1 MADFDEEVPALVDA
15 SALHPSSSS
24 EYVKPVPVTILTGFL
39 GSGKSTLLNYILRE
53 NHGKR
58 IAVIENELS
67 EGLGIE
73 SMLVKSGVDG
83 ANLAGF
89 FELSNGCICCQV
101 KDDLIATLEQ
111 LVLHKDK
118 FDYVM
123 IETTGVANPGPVIG
137 SFWMDEELGAK
148 LQLDG
153 VITMVDSV
161 NLHTCLTTPESSEET
176 RLQIAYADKI
186 IVNKCD
192 VFKGDMSQVLHEVKA
207 INAAAE
213 VLQTSFARVDLNKIL
228 DIQAYAAKPQAVL
241 DIPVGHVVDQAQV
254 QAPCACGADHGHDH
268 DHAHDH
274 DHGQEHASEAVHP
287 AVGKMRTH
295 AFRFQGQVDPLELQ
309 RFVGSLLWDRPE
321 GTSIY
326 RMKGVFRCVGSPKLF
341 VLQSVHELL
350 DLQES
355 TYDAE
360 EASEN
365 KLVVIG
371 SALDLALIQQG
382 LESCVRSQPT
392 AS

>member
-1 MADFDEEVPALVDA
+1 M
-15 SALHPSSSS
+15 
-24 EYVKPVPVTILTGFL
+24 
-39 GSGKSTLLNYILRE
+39 RE
-53 NHGKR
+53 QHGKR

-118 FDYVM
+118 FDYVI
-123 IETTGVANPGPVIG
+123 IETTGVANPGPVIA
-137 SFWMDEELGAK
+137 SFWQDEELGAK

-161 NLHTCLTTPESSEET
+161 NLHTCLTTAESAEET

-192 VFKGDMSQVLHEVKA
+192 LFRGDPHHVMRQVTT

-213 VLQTSFARVDLNKIL
+213 VMRTTFAQVDLDKIL
-228 DIQAYAAKPQAVL
+228 GIQAYAARPHAVL
-241 DIPVGHVVDQAQV
+241 EIPADHFA
-254 QAPCACGADHGHDH
+254 AEAACSCGANHDH
-268 DHAHDH
+268 DHDYDH
-274 DHGQEHASEAVHP
+274 DHTHDHEHQADSSSEVHA

-295 AFRFQGQVDPLELQ
+295 AFRFRGRVDPMELQ
-309 RFVGSLLWDRPE
+309 RFVGSLLWDRP
-321 GTSIY
+321 GGVSIY
-326 RMKGVFRCVGSPKLF
+326 RMKGVFHCVGSSKLF

-355 TYDAE
+355 PYGVE

-371 SALDLALIQQG
+371 SELQIAMIQEG
-382 LESCVRSQPT
+382 LERCIVSHTDDDGPVLQ
-392 AS
+392 AL